1 MFKYSQVVEP
11 YEAELDIEI
20 YDPGVGL
27 GLAPYYSDSLAIDLD
42 EPLRKSVFEDIL
54 QVTGSSRVAASR

>member
-1 MFKYSQVVEP
+1 VIKYSQVVES

-20 YDPGVGL
+20 YDPGVDL
-27 GLAPYYSDSLAIDLD
+27 SLAPYYSDSLAIDLD

-54 QVTGSSRVAASR
+54 QMTAHAQRR